1 MIFYKKG
8 VCKGEN
14 MIYSWN
20 WISKGTAAKMF
31 NLSIEQIDE
40 LISNNE
46 IETIDT
52 EYGTR
57 VVFTS
62 LKDYIM
68 KTKQN

>member
-1 MIFYKKG
+1 MIF
-8 VCKGEN
+8 
-14 MIYSWN
+14 SWN

-31 NLSIEQIDE
+31 NLSIDQIEE
-40 LISNNE
+40 LISSNE
-46 IETIDT
+46 IETIDAG
-52 EYGTR
+52 YGTR